1 MRILQNIDDSKVHLV
16 QTEYSTYAISL
27 FHKKNYRSL
36 KRLYIRTELN
46 NPNVNHAQ
54 STNPEQSR
62 H

>member
-27 FHKKNYRSL
+27 L
-36 KRLYIRTELN
+36 LYIRTVLN
-46 NPNVNHAQ
+46 DPNVNHAQ